1 MCGLAPAQRSFMA
14 QICCIEYL
22 QDILVQD
29 FCIESM
35 CMSGHEIKRTGRK
48 TVHLALVALNVGTW
62 TQICMHAC
70 KQGLWACSDS
80 SWGLLLRP
88 QILFQKRKNC
98 WYLWET
104 MPWSLQSLQFLDS
117 SWWMKM
123 LNRSDRH
130 RLGAAPRQASS
141 ARKGATKIATWTW
154 FRIASMRPENLTN
167 LNICHQFKPW
177 LLGIESFW
185 LGQVIRNW
193 FGFCWG
199 AVFLNQLMAF
209 AAVIAPAL
217 LALKQTKTLK
227 DQLKWLQQLLLAAS
241 IPIQAVSLDFESWV
255 LTWCNRY

>member
-1 MCGLAPAQRSFMA
+1 MKS
-14 QICCIEYL
+14 
-22 QDILVQD
+22 
-29 FCIESM
+29 
-35 CMSGHEIKRTGRK
+35 KGR
-48 TVHLALVALNVGTW
+48 VERPFIWQALNVGTW

-70 KQGLWACSDS
+70 KRGLWACSDS
-80 SWGLLLRP
+80 LWGLLLRP
-88 QILFQKRKNC
+88 QILFQKWKNC

-185 LGQVIRNW
+185 LRQVIRNW
-193 FGFCWG
+193 FVFAEVPSSSISWWPSRLWLHQLCWRWSKPRRWKISWNG
-199 AVFLNQLMAF
+199 YNNFSSRHRSQF
-209 AAVIAPAL
+209 RRCPWISSP
-217 LALKQTKTLK
+217 
-227 DQLKWLQQLLLAAS
+227 
-241 IPIQAVSLDFESWV
+241 ES
-255 LTWCNRY
+255 